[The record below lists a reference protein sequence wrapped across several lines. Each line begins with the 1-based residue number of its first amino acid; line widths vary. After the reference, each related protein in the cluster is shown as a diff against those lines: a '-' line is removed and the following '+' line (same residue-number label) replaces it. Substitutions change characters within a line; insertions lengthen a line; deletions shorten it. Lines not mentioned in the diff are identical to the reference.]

1 MYSYS
6 EKIEHFN
13 FGALSC
19 SNFFKNNE
27 KENELNYNDIQ
38 NFTQEN
44 TGESIKMNPE
54 NYENPHSIH
63 DDQIINFF
71 SSPNEDF
78 NKDPELPDLN
88 KVLTII
94 DKNEKEKE
102 KKEQSVT
109 KPKGSFKII

>member
-1 MYSYS
+1 
-6 EKIEHFN
+6 
-13 FGALSC
+13 
-19 SNFFKNNE
+19 
-27 KENELNYNDIQ
+27 
-38 NFTQEN
+38 
-44 TGESIKMNPE
+44 MNPE